1 MPDPRLIVTGGAGLI
16 GAAIVRALNRRGRRD
31 ITVVDNLNHP
41 AKQANLDALAIA
53 RYVDKTTFRESFL
66 AGDEPAPEAVLHL
79 GACSSTTEQDVD
91 YLDDNNRRYTRQL
104 CDWALSHGARFVY
117 ASSAATYGDG
127 SLGYADDHALLPRL
141 QPLNH
146 YGQSKHRFDLEALH
160 DGLLDRIVGLKYFN
174 VYGPGEDHKGDM
186 RSVVHKAFHEI
197 RATGALRLF
206 RSHRPDYADGEQV
219 RDFVFV
225 EDAAEV
231 TLFCMAHPEVNGIF
245 NCGTGRAR
253 SWLEL
258 AHAVFAAMGR
268 APDIQFIDMPEAIRE
283 KYQYYTQAEPR
294 KLRAAGFEAPFTP
307 LEKGVRRYV
316 QTLDQ
321 G

>member
-1 MPDPRLIVTGGAGLI
+1 MPAPQLIVTGGAGLI
-16 GAAIVRALNRRGRRD
+16 GAGIVRALNRRGRRD
-31 ITVVDNLNHP
+31 VMIVDDLNHP
-41 AKQANLDALAIA
+41 AKQANLDALEFA
-53 RYVDKTTFRESFL
+53 RYMDKAAFRTAFL
-66 AGDEPAPEAVLHL
+66 AGDVPAPEAVLHL
-79 GACSSTTEQDVD
+79 GACSSTTEPDAD

-104 CDWALSHGARFVY
+104 CDWTLGHGARFVY

-141 QPLNH
+141 RPLNL
-146 YGQSKHRFDLEALH
+146 YGLSKHQFDLEALH
-160 DGLLDRIVGLKYFN
+160 DGLLDRIAGIKYFN
-174 VYGPGEDHKGDM
+174 VYGPGENHKGDM

-225 EDAAEV
+225 EDAAAV
-231 TLFCMAHPEVNGIF
+231 TLFFMDHPAANGIF
-245 NCGTGRAR
+245 NCGTGQAR

-258 AHAVFAAMGR
+258 GRAVFLAMGR
-268 APDIQFIDMPEAIRE
+268 EPDIRFIDMPEAIRE
-283 KYQYYTQAEPR
+283 KYQYYTQAETQ
-294 KLRAAGFEAPFTP
+294 KLRAAGFDAPFAAI
-307 LEKGVRRYV
+307 EDGVRRYV
-316 QTLDQ
+316 QALDQ